1 MLEKQ
6 TRIGSELL
14 VLKGQCNV
22 VMGMGRAYSC
32 GGELTRARFTE
43 SDPEEENDDFRFTSA
58 AVLAV
63 LSVRAVVAVS
73 AALVAIPVEAGPG
86 FRNSFGRLSLDT
98 LGAG

>member
-32 GGELTRARFTE
+32 GGELTRARFTK

-73 AALVAIPVEAGPG
+73 AIPVEAGPG
-86 FRNSFGRLSLDT
+86 FRNSFGRLNLNALDV
-98 LGAG
+98 G

>member
-32 GGELTRARFTE
+32 GARARFTK
-43 SDPEEENDDFRFTSA
+43 SDPEEENDDVRFTSA

-73 AALVAIPVEAGPG
+73 ATLVAIPVEA
-86 FRNSFGRLSLDT
+86 N
-98 LGAG
+98 